1 MVNDNPNLSEL
12 TKVIIAVVPAVAF
25 INILMCTY
33 AVRAMKDPLNYQVDP
48 PLKLKLKT
56 N

>member
-1 MVNDNPNLSEL
+1 M
-12 TKVIIAVVPAVAF
+12 KVVIAVVPSIAF

-33 AVRAMKDPLNYQVDP
+33 AVRAMRDPLNYQPNP
-48 PLKLKLKT
+48 PLKIKIKK